1 MKTLRRLAERALET
15 VVRRTSPEV
24 REWAQAIL
32 REMEFIERDWEAVS
46 WALGGIKC
54 LALNRKR
61 TGIMCT
67 QKVNRLSVWGVITLS
82 LIALITVLTGYM
94 QAPQPDE
101 GTGAHIFQLSVA
113 VLVPVLCAFLLTADW
128 RKPLRVARFLAFP
141 VVTLVLAFGAL
152 YYLEHYYY
160 AQHYR

>member
-1 MKTLRRLAERALET
+1 
-15 VVRRTSPEV
+15 
-24 REWAQAIL
+24 
-32 REMEFIERDWEAVS
+32 
-46 WALGGIKC
+46 
-54 LALNRKR
+54 
-61 TGIMCT
+61 MCT

-113 VLVPVLCAFLLTADW
+113 MLVPLLCAFLLTADW